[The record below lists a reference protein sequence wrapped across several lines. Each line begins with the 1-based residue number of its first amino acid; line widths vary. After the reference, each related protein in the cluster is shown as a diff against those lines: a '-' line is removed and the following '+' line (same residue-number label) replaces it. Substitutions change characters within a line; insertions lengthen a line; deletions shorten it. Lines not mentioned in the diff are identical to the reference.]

1 MPKMCKFPSSGH
13 PAYNSTGS
21 LLQKI
26 LGMSWKLPVR
36 VLIHIAD
43 APPHG
48 VKFHAPHL
56 HDTNQTDADGTIMK
70 GLLTQLKSLEINFFF
85 GKILPE
91 TDEVFKFDRYCYYDS
106 HLVHLHSIPFFNTG
120 QPRPLFC
127 LFYFFSPSGIK
138 LGSYGPK
145 SAALSTRP
153 PPRPHS
159 T

>member
-1 MPKMCKFPSSGH
+1 
-13 PAYNSTGS
+13 
-21 LLQKI
+21 
-26 LGMSWKLPVR
+26 MSWKQPVR

-106 HLVHLHSIPFFNTG
+106 HLVHLHSIPFLILANPGLFFVYFTFSHQVESNSDRWD
-120 QPRPLFC
+120 PSRPLYP
-127 LFYFFSPSGIK
+127 LDHH
-138 LGSYGPK
+138 YGPIPLYTFLNI
-145 SAALSTRP
+145 S
-153 PPRPHS
+153 HI
-159 T
+159 